1 MNIRDARKADEQAC
15 GRILYDTFKNQ
26 ADQHNFPP
34 DFPSRDLQAL
44 IGAATEFPGP
54 GLLLPTRNHKDRS
67 SEGSEDA
74 CFVSKQFYAVRTEP
88 PGDREWQMRDF
99 VLFDPSGVLWRV
111 AQDIE

>member
-15 GRILYDTFKNQ
+15 GRILYGAFKKQ

-54 GLLLPTRNHKDRS
+54 GLLLPTRNHDVFEWCLNCNLKLVFQMTLMS
-67 SEGSEDA
+67 TGL
-74 CFVSKQFYAVRTEP
+74 YH
-88 PGDREWQMRDF
+88 GEWQMRDF